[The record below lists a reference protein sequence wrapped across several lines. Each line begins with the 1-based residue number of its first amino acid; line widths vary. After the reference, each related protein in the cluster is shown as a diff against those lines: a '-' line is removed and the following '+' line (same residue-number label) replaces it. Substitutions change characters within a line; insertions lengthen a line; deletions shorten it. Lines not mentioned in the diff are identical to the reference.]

1 MGAMILQVAEYRD
14 RPHNETKERPFMNI
28 NVSLTDELAKFIDA
42 QVATGRYASS
52 SEVVQEA
59 LRLMERLD
67 QAEAEKLSWL
77 QDAWRRGIDSG
88 DAGEIDFGE
97 LKQEARRRLAAKS

>member
-1 MGAMILQVAEYRD
+1 
-14 RPHNETKERPFMNI
+14 MNI
-28 NVSLTDELAKFIDA
+28 KVSLTDELARFIDA
-42 QVATGRYASS
+42 QVASGRYASS

-59 LRLMERLD
+59 LRLMESLD
-67 QAEAEKLSWL
+67 RSEIEQLHWL
-77 QDAWRRGIDSG
+77 QNAWREGLDSG

>member
-1 MGAMILQVAEYRD
+1 
-14 RPHNETKERPFMNI
+14 MNI
-28 NVSLTDELAKFIDA
+28 KVSLTDELAKFIDA
-42 QVATGRYASS
+42 QVASGRYASS

-59 LRLMERLD
+59 LRLMEHLER
-67 QAEAEKLSWL
+67 AEIGKLHWL
-77 QDAWRRGIDSG
+77 QNAWREGIDSS

>member
-1 MGAMILQVAEYRD
+1 
-14 RPHNETKERPFMNI
+14 MNI
-28 NVSLTDELAKFIDA
+28 KVSLTDELAKFIDA
-42 QVATGRYASS
+42 QVASGRYASS

-67 QAEAEKLSWL
+67 RAEIEKLHWL
-77 QDAWRRGIDSG
+77 QNAWREGVDSG

-97 LKQEARRRLAAKS
+97 LKQEARRRLATKS